1 MQKYRFAKY
10 LPETKEGKIFR
21 NLKLQFKPM
30 SLGAGNCFVL
40 KIYPDEFIGSF
51 ACSMKT
57 RSPLQK
63 TRYLNPKY
71 QETMVAERCKHPTPT
86 PSTNTLQCE

>member
-30 SLGAGNCFVL
+30 SLSAGNCFVL

-57 RSPLQK
+57 
-63 TRYLNPKY
+63 
-71 QETMVAERCKHPTPT
+71 
-86 PSTNTLQCE
+86 